1 MNISCRIGY
10 LKRLDLYKSER
21 GEKPFSLN
29 IPVYHIPGARQS
41 NLQYEWV
48 EDISVT
54 DVRGTEPQFSLD
66 IHGFEVVPQR
76 TPYVYDDFEDTS
88 VISRNYVKY
97 MEGWMKERLKA
108 DKVLIFDHQ
117 VHRRNPNF
125 AERRG
130 ESDQP
135 IRGAHVGQQFRR
147 SRQGRTVI
155 NCRQTRLRK
164 AIKRGMISR
173 LELKAN
179 PSQALNAAKLSS
191 TIYHRLKFSGARKAY

>member
-1 MNISCRIGY
+1 MKISCRIGY

-29 IPVYHIPGARQS
+29 VPVYHIPGARQS
-41 NLQYEWV
+41 NLEYEWV

-54 DVRGTEPQFSLD
+54 DLRGTESQFSLD
-66 IHGFEVVPQR
+66 THGFEVVPQT

-88 VISRNYVKY
+88 VISRTYVKY
-97 MEGWMKERLKA
+97 MEAWIKERLKA

-117 VHRRNPNF
+117 VRRRNPNF
-125 AERRG
+125 AQRRG

-147 SRQGRTVI
+147 GRQSITVI
-155 NCRQTRLRK
+155 DWRQMRLRK
-164 AIKRGMISR
+164 AMKRDMHPR
-173 LELKAN
+173 LELKAS
-179 PSQALNAAKLSS
+179 PLRALSAAKSSS
-191 TIYHRLKFSGARKAY
+191 TITD